1 MGAYKNKYEQVK
13 GIIGEEGRSRKL
25 GIELQGKSKLRR
37 MSIEVKTEVGKTLY
51 LKVEIKE

>member
-51 LKVEIKE
+51 